1 LTAKFR
7 LTLPPSKHREA
18 NEAMRISNLSLFAAI
33 CAPLLSA
40 CAVPSAWQAANGE
53 GAPCPSMEGYPD
65 CQDGHRVDLARIAPD
80 PQDRVRIQDLQAR
93 YELAA
98 GSGDASAS
106 AALFTEDGIFEAP
119 GDIAH
124 GRAAIRQELTPSG
137 ATVSP
142 VKAPHVVTNVVIR
155 IDGDKATSTASWME
169 VDRPSPG
176 HQVQVGAFGHYED
189 QFIKS
194 GGNWLFT
201 KRKVVTS

>member
-1 LTAKFR
+1 
-7 LTLPPSKHREA
+7 
-18 NEAMRISNLSLFAAI
+18 MRISKLFLFAAI

-40 CAVPSAWQAANGE
+40 CAIPSTWQAGNGE

-65 CQDGHRVDLARIAPD
+65 CQDGHRVDLSRIAPD

-93 YELAA
+93 YELAV

-106 AALFTEDGIFEAP
+106 AALFTEDGVFEAP
-119 GDIAH
+119 GDVAR
-124 GRAAIRQELTPSG
+124 GREAIRQELTLSG

-142 VKAPHVVTNVVIR
+142 VKAQHVVTNVVIH
-155 IDGDKATSTASWME
+155 IDGNKATSTASWIE

-176 HQVQVGAFGHYED
+176 HQVQVGAFGRYED

-194 GGNWLFT
+194 RGGWLFT